1 MSFLA
6 YRERCQVVESFRHRA
21 KRLDLLKSPNYR
33 PKRYAP
39 CSLRYKPGAY
49 SEKGINLYRLRFSA
63 LRSNIG
69 LPDFYDSF
77 LQVVEF
83 FEGDFS
89 RFFLQTELVCG
100 RAVDQ
105 VRMLEYMG
113 GVFVHGAGLN

>member
-1 MSFLA
+1 MGRRGPENYKIVNNREIKLQKCNMSFLD
-6 YRERCQVVESFRHRA
+6 VE
-21 KRLDLLKSPNYR
+21 K
-33 PKRYAP
+33 
-39 CSLRYKPGAY
+39 
-49 SEKGINLYRLRFSA
+49 
-63 LRSNIG
+63 G

-83 FEGDFS
+83 FEGDFG